1 MMISII
7 YKSKLRMGATI
18 LRGVLMITY
27 EMLLRS
33 HLSIN
38 RIIALLGN
46 SRVIFDDLRDEF

>member
-1 MMISII
+1 MGISII
-7 YKSKLRMGATI
+7 YKSKLRMGVTI
-18 LRGVLMITY
+18 LRRVLMITY

-46 SRVIFDDLRDEF
+46 SGVIFDDLRDEF